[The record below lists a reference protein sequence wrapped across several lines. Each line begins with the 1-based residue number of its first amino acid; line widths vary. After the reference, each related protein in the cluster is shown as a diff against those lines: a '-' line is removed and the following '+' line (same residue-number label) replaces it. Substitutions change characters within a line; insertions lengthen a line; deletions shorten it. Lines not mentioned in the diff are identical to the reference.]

1 MAKIFKILIREMGML
16 EESILEEDVFSEE
29 DEMPDQ
35 EPAADPNNDSSPPK
49 YRLADMW
56 YTGGEDDDE
65 EDDDQLLK
73 ELESDP
79 IFQGDMKDKL
89 RTFLQNF
96 MKAEQ
101 FNEYLQYLN
110 EDEQKILQ
118 SIQAP

>member
-1 MAKIFKILIREMGML
+1 MGML
-16 EESILEEDVFSEE
+16 EESILDEDVFSEE

-35 EPAADPNNDSSPPK
+35 EPVPETNAESSLPK

-56 YTGGEDDDE
+56 YTGGDDDDD

-79 IFQGDMKDKL
+79 MFQGDMKDKL

-110 EDEQKILQ
+110 EDEKKILQ